1 MSETNFFDNV
11 EITTEN
17 NQGSYIKVIGVGGA
31 GTNAVNHMYE
41 QGIQGVDFIVL
52 NTDQQSLDSSPITTK
67 VKIGEGGLGAGNNPE
82 VAQKAAIAAADNIR
96 QVISRNT
103 HMLFITAGMGGGTGT
118 GASPEIAK
126 IAKEV
131 EVDGGKDEILVVAV
145 VTTPFSWEGRKRM
158 KQAQVGVDNLKAVVD
173 SMIII
178 NTNKLMEKGDLA
190 ITEAFSW
197 ADDVLLTAVKGVS
210 EMITVSA
217 YINVDFRDVQ
227 SVMQKSGVALMGVG
241 VGQGDD
247 RAYEAIQAAST
258 SELLNDN
265 DLSKTKN
272 ILLYVSYPSKKEY
285 EVRMSEIT
293 TITNYIQ
300 ENINEEADIIWGAG
314 PDEHLEDQLS
324 VTLVATGFEAKPIET
339 SKTPIIGNV
348 KQEPKQ
354 ETKQEEPEIKIISN
368 TEKEPVKEEPTT
380 LNIVSESFA
389 ANKIE
394 EQPKAQTEQK
404 DLEFTIIN
412 KTSEQT
418 SVSEQPKQDTK
429 TVITLNIDE
438 EIPDTITPAT
448 NNYQSH
454 EQTETKEDIMDEFRK
469 ADQEAKNSAQSE
481 EQISL
486 RDITAD
492 SMQSEGESMERQQ
505 EMNTLSKTERIKR
518 IREMLKSG
526 NISLVQSLKPTDL
539 NFDEKLS
546 EQSQP
551 NTIKTLNSDGNII
564 VKENNVIGSQVD

>member
-526 NISLVQSLKPTDL
+526 NISLVQSLKPTD
-539 NFDEKLS
+539 
-546 EQSQP
+546 
-551 NTIKTLNSDGNII
+551 
-564 VKENNVIGSQVD
+564 